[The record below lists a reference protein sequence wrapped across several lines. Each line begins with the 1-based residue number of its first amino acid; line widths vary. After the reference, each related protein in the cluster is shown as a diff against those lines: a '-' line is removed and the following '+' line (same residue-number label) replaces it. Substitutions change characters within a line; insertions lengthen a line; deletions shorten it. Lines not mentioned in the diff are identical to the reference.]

1 MKLLTG
7 ASIAALCL
15 WPISALAQP
24 ENVIVTATRLS
35 AQDAGSNVSVIDT
48 ATIAARDPASVV
60 DLLRDEG
67 CAA

>member
-24 ENVIVTATRLS
+24 ENVIVTATYPYTISLMGLVIQSGRLS
-35 AQDAGSNVSVIDT
+35 SKTTERV
-48 ATIAARDPASVV
+48 
-60 DLLRDEG
+60 E
-67 CAA
+67 